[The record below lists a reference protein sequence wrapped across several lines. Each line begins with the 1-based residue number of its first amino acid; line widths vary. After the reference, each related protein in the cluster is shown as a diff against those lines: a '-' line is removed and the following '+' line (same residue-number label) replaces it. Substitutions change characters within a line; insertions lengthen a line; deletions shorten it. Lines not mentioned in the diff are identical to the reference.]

1 MNKPYNFFEYW
12 MNDLKE
18 QRKTPMQA
26 YQEFIQNMMQSS
38 KPKEEASSQE
48 FFQEMMK
55 TQMEMGKMWFQGVQT
70 MFETLIPQKK
80 EASMFDSWSKMYAA
94 WNNQFGKPFAGQHS
108 RNDIAET
115 FKNIMTFSQNY
126 MQLYQLFQPI
136 LEQLNIGKKPKK
148 NAFQEF
154 WENISL
160 DKYNEIA
167 SQVFG
172 GMTPEQSESFLKQIA
187 DFSQKLLND
196 LNKQTGGTLGKALE
210 SLPDLMHN
218 LQATQYQAFGK
229 LQKAINPFLKMIPD
243 SKEKQLLELNI
254 QLQDDYAFYYI
265 KSNEMQGLVQK
276 TAQKALEKTLKELIE
291 KVKNNPEHI
300 ITFEEATNLWMDIA
314 EPMMI
319 ELYRSEPFG
328 KLQAEALATST
339 AIKNRFEKQM
349 ELLLEPLPIAPRSE
363 IDELNAI
370 IHELRRKVRT
380 LENELSRQQLNQAL
394 QSKESK
400 SVPKEKEEV
409 MPEKEIKPRGRPKK
423 A

>member
-12 MNDLKE
+12 MKDLKE
-18 QRKTPMQA
+18 QSKTPMQA
-26 YQEFIQNMMQSS
+26 YQEFMQNMMQSS
-38 KPKEEASSQE
+38 KPKEEAGSQE
-48 FFQEMMK
+48 FFQEIMK

-70 MFETLIPQKK
+70 MFETLAPQKK
-80 EASMFDSWSKMYAA
+80 EASMFDSWSKMYSA

-154 WENISL
+154 WGNISL

-196 LNKQTGGTLGKALE
+196 LNEQTGGTLGKALE
-210 SLPDLMHN
+210 SVPDLMHN

-328 KLQAEALATST
+328 KMAKLAFFAINALH
-339 AIKNRFEKQM
+339 
-349 ELLLEPLPIAPRSE
+349 LLLSKPLCLFAMLWSI
-363 IDELNAI
+363 
-370 IHELRRKVRT
+370 
-380 LENELSRQQLNQAL
+380 
-394 QSKESK
+394 SK
-400 SVPKEKEEV
+400 
-409 MPEKEIKPRGRPKK
+409 I
-423 A
+423 

>member
-12 MNDLKE
+12 MKDLKE
-18 QRKTPMQA
+18 QNKTPMQA
-26 YQEFIQNMMQSS
+26 YQEFMQNMLKSS
-38 KPKEEASSQE
+38 QPKEEAGSQE

-70 MFETLIPQKK
+70 MLENFAPQKK
-80 EASMFDSWSKMYAA
+80 EASMFDSWSKMYSA
-94 WNNQFGKPFAGQHS
+94 WNSQFGKPFTGQAS
-108 RNDIAET
+108 RNDAAET

-136 LEQLNIGKKPKK
+136 LEQLNMGKKPKK

-154 WENISL
+154 WESISL
-160 DKYNEIA
+160 EKYNEIA

-172 GMTPEQSESFLKQIA
+172 GLTPEQSENFLQQIA
-187 DFSQKLLND
+187 SFSQKLLDD
-196 LNKQTGGTLGKALE
+196 LNKQTGGTLTKAIE
-210 SLPDLMHN
+210 SVPDLMHN

-229 LQKAINPFLKMIPD
+229 LQKSINPFLKMIPD

-265 KSNEMQGLVQK
+265 KSNEMQSLVQK
-276 TAQKALEKTLKELIE
+276 TAQKALEQTIKELIE

-328 KLQAEALATST
+328 KLQAEALAAST

-363 IDELNAI
+363 IDELNAT
-370 IHELRRKVRT
+370 IHELRRKVRA
-380 LENELSRQQLNQAL
+380 LENELSRQQLNHAL
-394 QSKESK
+394 QSKEAKPTPKNEEAIAENQSK
-400 SVPKEKEEV
+400 S
-409 MPEKEIKPRGRPKK
+409 RGRPKK
-423 A
+423 TQ